1 MRIKFPQILCFED
14 WLNLFTKEADKFY
27 DSKQDVYKTKQL
39 ETPEMKEMRKE
50 IILSLEK
57 SREVIEGVEAK
68 MVKYQQ
74 AFTLEYPPVY
84 LAMLKDSRPNS
95 ESYYLTAKTFW
106 PMVGGKKKEIRIYMG
121 TKEKY
126 PKYKTPLVML
136 EARNKIRETLK
147 DRIEKG
153 EL

>member
-1 MRIKFPQILCFED
+1 
-14 WLNLFTKEADKFY
+14 
-27 DSKQDVYKTKQL
+27 
-39 ETPEMKEMRKE
+39 
-50 IILSLEK
+50 
-57 SREVIEGVEAK
+57 
-68 MVKYQQ
+68 
-74 AFTLEYPPVY
+74 
-84 LAMLKDSRPNS
+84 
-95 ESYYLTAKTFW
+95 
-106 PMVGGKKKEIRIYMG
+106 MG